1 MLSSSTVNLTSPV
14 GGGGGASHLLDAS
27 SGFPGAFH
35 RSSFASFSER
45 LAGNSSSQQQQA
57 VDSEN
62 RTQDMQ
68 CRHSNSKHQTPNAAA
83 AAAVGSEILTESE
96 GISDINNRYISAMS
110 AR

>member
-1 MLSSSTVNLTSPV
+1 MASPV
-14 GGGGGASHLLDAS
+14 GGDGGASHSLDAS

-45 LAGNSSSQQQQA
+45 LAGSSSSQQQA

-68 CRHSNSKHQTPNAAA
+68 CRHSQSKHQTPNAAA
-83 AAAVGSEILTESE
+83 AIGSEIPTESE